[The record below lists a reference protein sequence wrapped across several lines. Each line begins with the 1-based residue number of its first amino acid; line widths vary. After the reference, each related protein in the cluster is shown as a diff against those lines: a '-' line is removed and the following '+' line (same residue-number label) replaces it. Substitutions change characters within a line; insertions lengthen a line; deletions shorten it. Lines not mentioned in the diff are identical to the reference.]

1 MARIYLS
8 PPHMSGR
15 ELALIEEAFATNWIA
30 PVGPHLDAFER
41 EFAERVRVP
50 HAVALSSGTA
60 ALHLAIKLVG
70 VEPGDEVL
78 CSDLTFCATAN
89 AVVYEGGVPVFSDAA
104 QETWTMDPDLLAE
117 ELAWGAERKKLPR
130 AVVVTD
136 LYGQAADY
144 EAILERCR
152 RYDITVI
159 EDAAES
165 LGATCYGQPAGSF
178 GRFGVFSFNG

>member
-8 PPHMSGR
+8 PPHMSSH

-89 AVVYEGGVPVFSDAA
+89 AIVYEGGVPVFIDAN
-104 QETWTMDPDLLAE
+104 QQTLC
-117 ELAWGAERKKLPR
+117 R
-130 AVVVTD
+130 A
-136 LYGQAADY
+136 
-144 EAILERCR
+144 R
-152 RYDITVI
+152 RVI
-159 EDAAES
+159 ERIVDCRPIKLEQVLARSRTAD
-165 LGATCYGQPAGSF
+165 
-178 GRFGVFSFNG
+178 